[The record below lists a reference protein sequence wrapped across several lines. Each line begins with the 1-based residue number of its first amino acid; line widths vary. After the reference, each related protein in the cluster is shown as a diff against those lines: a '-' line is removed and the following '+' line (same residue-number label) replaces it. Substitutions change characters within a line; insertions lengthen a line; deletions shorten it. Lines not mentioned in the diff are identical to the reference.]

1 MSIGDINMRIELYNK
16 KYGNDLSDF
25 INRSI
30 NIKSSV
36 KIVESLMPYL
46 ESNIDFKIRVEILKI
61 IKEQLEILM
70 DNTKQLFNSH

>member
-1 MSIGDINMRIELYNK
+1 MGMGDINMRIELYNK

-36 KIVESLMPYL
+36 KIVESLTPYL